1 MIEDLKP
8 LLSKFML
15 FAKDRL
21 KFQKPP
27 RLFLKKDDEN
37 GSCMLGKTAH
47 YDPNE
52 SGITLFISKRHPKDI
67 MRSLAHE
74 LVHHCQNERGD
85 LSPDKMKTMS
95 NNYAQE
101 NDHMRKMEEEAY
113 LQGNMCFRDW
123 EDGLDD
129 KLKYRMHI
137 AEHKFLKENKKM
149 SVKITKKFLKETIT
163 KLLDKRVLNEE
174 DRVQAITFTNSH
186 LKDVISAYEKGG
198 HKAFKEKAIELAKA
212 QAKKRSGFASDKDIN
227 SFANKLMRKAR
238 KDYAEKYEE
247 AVASFRNKGKDTAVA
262 PQQDQVPQKES
273 TITKFLDKRVLS
285 EEKSKEEM
293 EKEIK
298 DLEKQV
304 EAHKDASLKSQYS
317 EEQKA
322 NHKKSA
328 ARKEKRI
335 ARLQKKIDGH
345 KTDTK
350 LAADVKNKT
359 FLKSLDK
366 DDDALADDLD
376 QTSLADFEDAF
387 PKKKGKDAKV
397 APQKKQVPQKESK
410 VQTPEQENKLY
421 ESRFTNRNTK
431 LFEKLLK
438 EWTK

>member
-1 MIEDLKP
+1 MIEDLTP

-15 FAKDRL
+15 FAKDKL
-21 KFQKPP
+21 KFQRPP

-37 GSCMLGKTAH
+37 GNCMLGKTAH
-47 YDPNE
+47 YDPKE

-163 KLLDKRVLNEE
+163 KLLDKRVL
-174 DRVQAITFTNSH
+174 
-186 LKDVISAYEKGG
+186 
-198 HKAFKEKAIELAKA
+198 
-212 QAKKRSGFASDKDIN
+212 
-227 SFANKLMRKAR
+227 
-238 KDYAEKYEE
+238 
-247 AVASFRNKGKDTAVA
+247 
-262 PQQDQVPQKES
+262 
-273 TITKFLDKRVLS
+273 S

-322 NHKKSA
+322 NHKKNA
-328 ARKEKRI
+328 ARKEERI

-359 FLKSLDK
+359 MLKHL
-366 DDDALADDLD
+366 DDDSTDEPSLVDTMKKAADK
-376 QTSLADFEDAF
+376 TKAA
-387 PKKKGKDAKV
+387 V

-421 ESRFTNRNTK
+421 ESRFTDRNTK
-431 LFEKLLK
+431 LFDKLLK